1 MKRPAPIKLF
11 VLGLLLLPLHEVIL
25 TRPVIMLK
33 DKIEVLG
40 KGIQDFVK
48 VLIITNNTRPQK
60 LLTIPILILYNKTTA
75 FQLGP

>member
-1 MKRPAPIKLF
+1 
-11 VLGLLLLPLHEVIL
+11 
-25 TRPVIMLK
+25 MLK